1 MLITKKQSK
10 NLRYFARANY
20 KADVKGTVAEDGS
33 KVKHREYPVF
43 GLCYDEKKAD
53 NSMVELT
60 NIMVLYK
67 PFTGTTF
74 EELMEALNNVLG
86 SDEVCEKQAEKVE
99 PSQQEQDTCD
109 CLLAGPNCVQ
119 TPIPPGPPI
128 AQPIAEPQEEPE
140 HLFGPKSHRGVV
152 GDALNFFKNV
162 KLVDREPQ
170 AAEKPLGVLDPIP
183 SGLIKNEAEC
193 LEALAPSYENYPP
206 KEPASV
212 ADIPEEVK
220 ESVLETAE
228 TVTTLVHPE
237 MQVVSKE
244 IKDLSEDGTLT
255 VDVKA
260 VANNPVDHIDVQIKA
275 KPAEPETVDAAESVE
290 FLKDHDTVLEVKPA
304 APQELPV
311 VEDVEEAKQV
321 VEETGKP
328 VITAE
333 QAPNVHLAAAAD
345 GSHDETAV
353 FVPEE
358 HKPKKLTRAELYDL
372 QMKCGVMRLA
382 TLYGEDPDTKLDVLM
397 KLYPD
402 AATRLNEVYAAD
414 GIKTY
419 TITEEAIQKAY
430 PDEYAALRK

>member
-10 NLRYFARANY
+10 YLRYFARANY

-33 KVKHREYPVF
+33 KIKHREYPVF

-53 NSMVELT
+53 NGMLELT

-99 PSQQEQDTCD
+99 PSQREQDTCD
-109 CLLAGPNCVQ
+109 CLLAGPDCAQ

-128 AQPIAEPQEEPE
+128 AQPIAEPQEKPE
-140 HLFGPKSHRGVV
+140 API
-152 GDALNFFKNV
+152 
-162 KLVDREPQ
+162 VDET
-170 AAEKPLGVLDPIP
+170 LGVLNPIP

-193 LEALAPSYENYPP
+193 LEALAPYYENYPP

-260 VANNPVDHIDVQIKA
+260 VATNVVDHIDLQIKA
-275 KPAEPETVDAAESVE
+275 KPAEPETVDAAESVG
-290 FLKDHDTVLEVKPA
+290 FLEDHDTVLEVKPA
-304 APQELPV
+304 EPQELPV
-311 VEDVEEAKQV
+311 VENVEEAKQV

-333 QAPNVHLAAAAD
+333 QVSSVHLDAAAD

-353 FVPEE
+353 VVPKEQ
-358 HKPKKLTRAELYDL
+358 KPKKLTRAELYDL

>member
-10 NLRYFARANY
+10 DLRYFARANY

-33 KVKHREYPVF
+33 KIKHREYPVF

-53 NSMVELT
+53 NGMLELT

-109 CLLAGPNCVQ
+109 CLLAGPDCVQ

-128 AQPIAEPQEEPE
+128 AQPIAEPQEKPE
-140 HLFGPKSHRGVV
+140 API
-152 GDALNFFKNV
+152 
-162 KLVDREPQ
+162 VDET
-170 AAEKPLGVLDPIP
+170 LGVLNPIP

-193 LEALAPSYENYPP
+193 LEALAPYYENYPP
-206 KEPASV
+206 KESASV

-255 VDVKA
+255 VDVQA
-260 VANNPVDHIDVQIKA
+260 VATNTVDHIDLQIKA
-275 KPAEPETVDAAESVE
+275 KPAEPETVDAAESVG
-290 FLKDHDTVLEVKPA
+290 FLEDHDTVLEVKPA
-304 APQELPV
+304 EPQELPV
-311 VEDVEEAKQV
+311 VENVEEAKQV

-333 QAPNVHLAAAAD
+333 QVSSVHLDAAAD

-353 FVPEE
+353 VVPKEQ
-358 HKPKKLTRAELYDL
+358 KPKKLTRAELYDL

>member
-53 NSMVELT
+53 NGMLELT

-140 HLFGPKSHRGVV
+140 HLFGPMSHRGVV

-162 KLVDREPQ
+162 KLVNREPQ
-170 AAEKPLGVLDPIP
+170 AAE
-183 SGLIKNEAEC
+183 N
-193 LEALAPSYENYPP
+193 PP
-206 KEPASV
+206 KEPVSV

-237 MQVVSKE
+237 MQVVRKE

-255 VDVKA
+255 VDVQA
-260 VANNPVDHIDVQIKA
+260 VVPNTVDHIDLQIKA
-275 KPAEPETVDAAESVE
+275 KPAEPETVDAAESVG
-290 FLKDHDTVLEVKPA
+290 FLEDHDTVLEVKPA
-304 APQELPV
+304 EPQELPV

-333 QAPNVHLAAAAD
+333 QVSSVHLDAAAD

-353 FVPEE
+353 VVPKEQ
-358 HKPKKLTRAELYDL
+358 KPKKLTRAELYDL

>member
-53 NSMVELT
+53 NGMVELT

-86 SDEVCEKQAEKVE
+86 SDDEVCEKQAEKVE

-109 CLLAGPNCVQ
+109 CLLAGPDCVQ

-128 AQPIAEPQEEPE
+128 AQPIAEPQEETEAPI
-140 HLFGPKSHRGVV
+140 
-152 GDALNFFKNV
+152 
-162 KLVDREPQ
+162 VDET
-170 AAEKPLGVLDPIP
+170 LGVLDPIP

-193 LEALAPSYENYPP
+193 LEALAPYYENYPP
-206 KEPASV
+206 KEPVSV

-255 VDVKA
+255 VDVQA
-260 VANNPVDHIDVQIKA
+260 VATNVVDHIDLQIKA
-275 KPAEPETVDAAESVE
+275 KPAEPETVDAAESVGFIE
-290 FLKDHDTVLEVKPA
+290 DHDTVLEVKPVE
-304 APQELPV
+304 PQELPV
-311 VEDVEEAKQV
+311 VESVEEAKQV
-321 VEETGKP
+321 VKETGKP

-333 QAPNVHLAAAAD
+333 QVSSVHLDAAAD

-353 FVPEE
+353 FAPKEQQ
-358 HKPKKLTRAELYDL
+358 PKKLTRAELYEL

>member
-1 MLITKKQSK
+1 MFITKKQSK

-53 NSMVELT
+53 NGMLELT

-140 HLFGPKSHRGVV
+140 HLLGPMSHRGVV

-162 KLVDREPQ
+162 KLVNREPQ
-170 AAEKPLGVLDPIP
+170 AAE
-183 SGLIKNEAEC
+183 N
-193 LEALAPSYENYPP
+193 PP
-206 KEPASV
+206 KEPVSV

-220 ESVLETAE
+220 ESILETAE

-244 IKDLSEDGTLT
+244 IKNLSEDGTLT
-255 VDVKA
+255 VDVQA
-260 VANNPVDHIDVQIKA
+260 VVPNTVDHIDLQIKA
-275 KPAEPETVDAAESVE
+275 KPAEPETVDAAESVG
-290 FLKDHDTVLEVKPA
+290 FLEDHDTVLEVKPA
-304 APQELPV
+304 EPQELPV
-311 VEDVEEAKQV
+311 VENVEEAKQV

-333 QAPNVHLAAAAD
+333 QVSSVHLDAAAD

-353 FVPEE
+353 VVPKEQ
-358 HKPKKLTRAELYDL
+358 KPKKLTRAELYDL

>member
-1 MLITKKQSK
+1 MHITKKQSK

-20 KADVKGTVAEDGS
+20 KAYVKGTVAEDGS
-33 KVKHREYPVF
+33 KVKHRDFPVF

-53 NSMVELT
+53 NGMVELT

-74 EELMEALNNVLG
+74 EELMEALNNVLV

-99 PSQQEQDTCD
+99 PSQQEQDTCG

-140 HLFGPKSHRGVV
+140 
-152 GDALNFFKNV
+152 
-162 KLVDREPQ
+162 
-170 AAEKPLGVLDPIP
+170 
-183 SGLIKNEAEC
+183 NEAGC

-206 KEPASV
+206 KKPVSV

-220 ESVLETAE
+220 ERVLETAE

-237 MQVVSKE
+237 MQVVNKE

-260 VANNPVDHIDVQIKA
+260 VIPNTVDHIDVQIKA
-275 KPAEPETVDAAESVE
+275 NPAEPETVDVAESVG
-290 FLKDHDTVLEVKPA
+290 FLEDHDAVLEVNPA
-304 APQELPV
+304 TPQELPV
-311 VEDVEEAKQV
+311 VENLEEAKQV
-321 VEETGKP
+321 AEETGKP

-333 QAPNVHLAAAAD
+333 QVPNVHFDAAD
-345 GSHDETAV
+345 GSHDETTV
-353 FVPEE
+353 VVPEE
-358 HKPKKLTRAELYDL
+358 QKPKKLTRAELYDL

-382 TLYGEDPDTKLDVLM
+382 TLYGEDPDTGLDVLM

-419 TITEEAIQKAY
+419 TITEEAIALAY
-430 PDEYAALRK
+430 PDEYATLHK

>member
-10 NLRYFARANY
+10 DLRYFARANY

-53 NSMVELT
+53 NGMVELT

-86 SDEVCEKQAEKVE
+86 SDDEVCEKQAEKVE

-109 CLLAGPNCVQ
+109 CLLAGPDCVQ

-128 AQPIAEPQEEPE
+128 AQPIAEPQEETEAPI
-140 HLFGPKSHRGVV
+140 
-152 GDALNFFKNV
+152 
-162 KLVDREPQ
+162 VDET
-170 AAEKPLGVLDPIP
+170 LGVLDPIP

-193 LEALAPSYENYPP
+193 LEALAPYYENYPP

-255 VDVKA
+255 VDVQA
-260 VANNPVDHIDVQIKA
+260 VATNVVDHIDLQIKA
-275 KPAEPETVDAAESVE
+275 KPAEPETVDVAESVG
-290 FLKDHDTVLEVKPA
+290 FLEDHDTVLEVKPA
-304 APQELPV
+304 EPQELPV
-311 VEDVEEAKQV
+311 VENVEEAKQV

-333 QAPNVHLAAAAD
+333 QVSSVHLDAAAD

-353 FVPEE
+353 VVPKEQ
-358 HKPKKLTRAELYDL
+358 KPKKLTRAELYDL

-430 PDEYAALRK
+430 PDEYAALHK

>member
-1 MLITKKQSK
+1 MLITKKESK
-10 NLRYFARANY
+10 QLRYFARANY
-20 KADVKGTVAEDGS
+20 KADVKGTTAEDGS
-33 KVKHREYPVF
+33 KVKHRDFPVF
-43 GLCYDEKKAD
+43 GLSYDEKKAD
-53 NSMVELT
+53 KGMVEIT
-60 NIMVLYK
+60 NIQVLYK

-74 EELMEALNNVLG
+74 AELMEALNNVLG
-86 SDEVCEKQAEKVE
+86 SDDVGEKVE
-99 PSQQEQDTCD
+99 AVEQHYEP
-109 CLLAGPNCVQ
+109 CLLHGPDCTQ
-119 TPIPPGPPI
+119 EPLPPGPPI
-128 AQPIAEPQEEPE
+128 VQPIAEPQEEPE
-140 HLFGPKSHRGVV
+140 HLFGPMSHRGVV
-152 GDALNFFKNV
+152 GDALDFFKNV
-162 KLVDREPQ
+162 KLVDKPQ
-170 AAEKPLGVLDPIP
+170 AA
-183 SGLIKNEAEC
+183 KN
-193 LEALAPSYENYPP
+193 PP

-212 ADIPEEVK
+212 ANIPEEVK

-228 TVTTLVHPE
+228 TVATLVHPE

-255 VDVKA
+255 VDVQA
-260 VANNPVDHIDVQIKA
+260 VVPNTVDHIDVQIKA
-275 KPAEPETVDAAESVE
+275 KPAEPETVDAAESVG
-290 FLKDHDTVLEVKPA
+290 FLEDHDTVLEVKPA
-304 APQELPV
+304 EPQELPV
-311 VEDVEEAKQV
+311 VENVEESKQV

-333 QAPNVHLAAAAD
+333 QVPNVHLDAAAD

-353 FVPEE
+353 VVPKEQ
-358 HKPKKLTRAELYDL
+358 KPKKLTRAELYDL

>member
-53 NSMVELT
+53 NGMVELT

-86 SDEVCEKQAEKVE
+86 SDDEVCGKQAEKVE

-109 CLLAGPNCVQ
+109 CLLAGPDCVQ

-128 AQPIAEPQEEPE
+128 AQPIAEPQEETEAPI
-140 HLFGPKSHRGVV
+140 
-152 GDALNFFKNV
+152 
-162 KLVDREPQ
+162 VDE
-170 AAEKPLGVLDPIP
+170 ALGVLDPIP

-255 VDVKA
+255 VDVQA
-260 VANNPVDHIDVQIKA
+260 VATNTVDHIDLQIKA
-275 KPAEPETVDAAESVE
+275 KPAEPETVDAAESVG
-290 FLKDHDTVLEVKPA
+290 FLEDHDTVLEVKPA
-304 APQELPV
+304 EPQELPV

-333 QAPNVHLAAAAD
+333 QVSSVHLDAAAD

-353 FVPEE
+353 VVPKEQ
-358 HKPKKLTRAELYDL
+358 KPKKLTRAELYDL

-430 PDEYAALRK
+430 PDEYAALHK

>member
-53 NSMVELT
+53 NGMLELT

-119 TPIPPGPPI
+119 TTIPPGPPI

-140 HLFGPKSHRGVV
+140 HLFGPMSHRGVV

-162 KLVDREPQ
+162 KLVNREPQ
-170 AAEKPLGVLDPIP
+170 AAE
-183 SGLIKNEAEC
+183 N
-193 LEALAPSYENYPP
+193 PP
-206 KEPASV
+206 KEPVSV

-255 VDVKA
+255 VDVQA
-260 VANNPVDHIDVQIKA
+260 VVPNTVDHIDLQIKA
-275 KPAEPETVDAAESVE
+275 KTAEPETVDAAESVG
-290 FLKDHDTVLEVKPA
+290 FLEDHDTVLEVKPA
-304 APQELPV
+304 EPQELPV
-311 VEDVEEAKQV
+311 VENVEEAKQV

-333 QAPNVHLAAAAD
+333 QVSSVHLDAAD

-353 FVPEE
+353 VVPKEQ
-358 HKPKKLTRAELYDL
+358 KPKKLTRAELYDL

-419 TITEEAIQKAY
+419 TITESAIQKAY

>member
-10 NLRYFARANY
+10 DLRYFARANY

-33 KVKHREYPVF
+33 KIKHREYPVF

-53 NSMVELT
+53 NGMLELT

-109 CLLAGPNCVQ
+109 CLLAGPDCVQ

-140 HLFGPKSHRGVV
+140 HLFGPMSHRGVV

-162 KLVDREPQ
+162 KLVDKPQ
-170 AAEKPLGVLDPIP
+170 AAE
-183 SGLIKNEAEC
+183 N
-193 LEALAPSYENYPP
+193 PP

-255 VDVKA
+255 VDVQA
-260 VANNPVDHIDVQIKA
+260 IATNTVDHIDLQIKA
-275 KPAEPETVDAAESVE
+275 KPAEPETVDAAESVG
-290 FLKDHDTVLEVKPA
+290 FLEDHDTVLDVKPA
-304 APQELPV
+304 EPQELPV
-311 VEDVEEAKQV
+311 VENVEEAKQV

-333 QAPNVHLAAAAD
+333 QVSSVHLDAAAD

-353 FVPEE
+353 VVPKEQ
-358 HKPKKLTRAELYDL
+358 KPKKLTRAELYDL

-402 AATRLNEVYAAD
+402 AASRLNEVYAAD

>member
-10 NLRYFARANY
+10 DLRYFARANY

-33 KVKHREYPVF
+33 KIKHREYPVF

-53 NSMVELT
+53 NGMLELT

-109 CLLAGPNCVQ
+109 CLLAGPDCVQ

-140 HLFGPKSHRGVV
+140 HLFGPMSHRGVV

-162 KLVDREPQ
+162 KLVDKPQ
-170 AAEKPLGVLDPIP
+170 AAE
-183 SGLIKNEAEC
+183 N
-193 LEALAPSYENYPP
+193 PP

-255 VDVKA
+255 VDVQA
-260 VANNPVDHIDVQIKA
+260 VATNTVDHIDLQIKA
-275 KPAEPETVDAAESVE
+275 KPAESETVDAAESVG
-290 FLKDHDTVLEVKPA
+290 FLEDHDTVLEVKPA
-304 APQELPV
+304 EPQELPV
-311 VEDVEEAKQV
+311 VENVEEAKQV

-333 QAPNVHLAAAAD
+333 QVSSVHLDAAAD

-353 FVPEE
+353 VVPKEQ
-358 HKPKKLTRAELYDL
+358 KPKKLTRAELYDL

>member
-53 NSMVELT
+53 NGMVELT
-60 NIMVLYK
+60 DIMVLYK

-86 SDEVCEKQAEKVE
+86 SDDVGEKVE
-99 PSQQEQDTCD
+99 AVEQHYEP
-109 CLLAGPNCVQ
+109 CLLHGPDCTQ
-119 TPIPPGPPI
+119 EPLPPGPPI
-128 AQPIAEPQEEPE
+128 VQPIAEPQEEPE
-140 HLFGPKSHRGVV
+140 HLFGPMSHRGVV
-152 GDALNFFKNV
+152 GDALDFFKNV
-162 KLVDREPQ
+162 KLVDKPQ
-170 AAEKPLGVLDPIP
+170 AAK
-183 SGLIKNEAEC
+183 K
-193 LEALAPSYENYPP
+193 PP
-206 KEPASV
+206 KEPVSV

-275 KPAEPETVDAAESVE
+275 KPAEPETVDAAESVG
-290 FLKDHDTVLEVKPA
+290 FLEDHDAVLEVMPA

-311 VEDVEEAKQV
+311 VENLEDAKQV
-321 VEETGKP
+321 AEETGKP

-333 QAPNVHLAAAAD
+333 QVPNVHLDAAAD
-345 GSHDETAV
+345 GSHDETTV
-353 FVPEE
+353 VVPEE
-358 HKPKKLTRAELYDL
+358 QKPKKLTRAELYDL

>member
-1 MLITKKQSK
+1 
-10 NLRYFARANY
+10 
-20 KADVKGTVAEDGS
+20 
-33 KVKHREYPVF
+33 
-43 GLCYDEKKAD
+43 
-53 NSMVELT
+53 
-60 NIMVLYK
+60 
-67 PFTGTTF
+67 
-74 EELMEALNNVLG
+74 MEALNNVLG
-86 SDEVCEKQAEKVE
+86 SDDEVCEKQAEKVE
-99 PSQQEQDTCD
+99 PSQQEQDTCG
-109 CLLAGPNCVQ
+109 CLLAGPDCVQ

-140 HLFGPKSHRGVV
+140 HLFGPMSHRGVV

-162 KLVDREPQ
+162 KLVDKPQ
-170 AAEKPLGVLDPIP
+170 AAE
-183 SGLIKNEAEC
+183 N
-193 LEALAPSYENYPP
+193 PP

-255 VDVKA
+255 VDVQA
-260 VANNPVDHIDVQIKA
+260 VATNVVDHIDLQIKA
-275 KPAEPETVDAAESVE
+275 KPAEPETVDAAESVG
-290 FLKDHDTVLEVKPA
+290 FLEDHDTVLEVKPA
-304 APQELPV
+304 ELQELPV
-311 VEDVEEAKQV
+311 VENVEEAKQV

-333 QAPNVHLAAAAD
+333 QVSSVHLDAAAD

-353 FVPEE
+353 VVPKEQ
-358 HKPKKLTRAELYDL
+358 KPKKLTRAELYDL

-430 PDEYAALRK
+430 PDEYAALHK

>member
-20 KADVKGTVAEDGS
+20 KANVKGTVAEDGS

-53 NSMVELT
+53 NGMVELT
-60 NIMVLYK
+60 DIMVLYK

-99 PSQQEQDTCD
+99 PSQQEQDTCG

-119 TPIPPGPPI
+119 TPIPPGPPL

-140 HLFGPKSHRGVV
+140 API
-152 GDALNFFKNV
+152 
-162 KLVDREPQ
+162 VDET
-170 AAEKPLGVLDPIP
+170 LGVLTPP
-183 SGLIKNEAEC
+183 PRGLIKNEAEC

-206 KEPASV
+206 KEPVSV

-228 TVTTLVHPE
+228 TVITLVHPE
-237 MQVVSKE
+237 MQVVSQE

-260 VANNPVDHIDVQIKA
+260 VVPNAVDHIDLQIKA
-275 KPAEPETVDAAESVE
+275 KPAEPETVDAAESVKTLE
-290 FLKDHDTVLEVKPA
+290 DANTMLEVTPV

-311 VEDVEEAKQV
+311 VEDVEEAKRV

-333 QAPNVHLAAAAD
+333 QKPNAHLDAAAEGTND
-345 GSHDETAV
+345 VTAV
-353 FVPEE
+353 VDAP
-358 HKPKKLTRAELYDL
+358 KPKKLTRAELYDL

>member
-10 NLRYFARANY
+10 DLRYFARANY

-33 KVKHREYPVF
+33 KIKHREYPVF

-53 NSMVELT
+53 NGMLELT

-128 AQPIAEPQEEPE
+128 AQPIAESQEETEAPI
-140 HLFGPKSHRGVV
+140 
-152 GDALNFFKNV
+152 
-162 KLVDREPQ
+162 VDET
-170 AAEKPLGVLDPIP
+170 LGVLDPIP

-206 KEPASV
+206 KEPVSV

-220 ESVLETAE
+220 KNVLETAE

-260 VANNPVDHIDVQIKA
+260 VATNTVDHIDLQIKA
-275 KPAEPETVDAAESVE
+275 KPAEPETVDAAESVR
-290 FLKDHDTVLEVKPA
+290 FLEDHDTVLEVKPA
-304 APQELPV
+304 EPQELPV

-333 QAPNVHLAAAAD
+333 QVSSVHLDAAAD

-353 FVPEE
+353 VVPKEQ
-358 HKPKKLTRAELYDL
+358 KPKKLTRAELYDL

>member
-53 NSMVELT
+53 NGMVELT

-86 SDEVCEKQAEKVE
+86 SDDEVCEKQAEKVE

-109 CLLAGPNCVQ
+109 CLLAGPDCVQ

-128 AQPIAEPQEEPE
+128 AQPIAEPQEETEAPI
-140 HLFGPKSHRGVV
+140 
-152 GDALNFFKNV
+152 
-162 KLVDREPQ
+162 VDET
-170 AAEKPLGVLDPIP
+170 LGVLDPIP

-193 LEALAPSYENYPP
+193 LEALAPYYENYPP

-260 VANNPVDHIDVQIKA
+260 VATNVVDHIDLQIKA

-290 FLKDHDTVLEVKPA
+290 FLEDHDTVLEVKPA
-304 APQELPV
+304 EPQELPV
-311 VEDVEEAKQV
+311 VENVEEAKQV

-333 QAPNVHLAAAAD
+333 QVSSVHLDAAAD

-353 FVPEE
+353 VVPKEQ
-358 HKPKKLTRAELYDL
+358 KPKKLTRAELYDL

-419 TITEEAIQKAY
+419 TITEEAIKKAY
-430 PDEYAALRK
+430 PDEYAALHK

>member
-1 MLITKKQSK
+1 MLITKKESK
-10 NLRYFARANY
+10 QLRYFARANY
-20 KADVKGTVAEDGS
+20 KADVKGTTAEDGS

-53 NSMVELT
+53 NGMVELT
-60 NIMVLYK
+60 DIMVLYK

-99 PSQQEQDTCD
+99 PSQQEQDTCG

-140 HLFGPKSHRGVV
+140 API
-152 GDALNFFKNV
+152 
-162 KLVDREPQ
+162 VDET
-170 AAEKPLGVLDPIP
+170 LGVLTPP
-183 SGLIKNEAEC
+183 PRGLIKNEAEC

-206 KEPASV
+206 KEPVSV

-220 ESVLETAE
+220 ENVLELAE
-228 TVTTLVHPE
+228 TVSTLVHPE
-237 MQVVSKE
+237 MQVVNKE

-255 VDVKA
+255 VDVQA
-260 VANNPVDHIDVQIKA
+260 VVPNTVDHIDVQIKA
-275 KPAEPETVDAAESVE
+275 KPAEPETVDAAESVKTLE
-290 FLKDHDTVLEVKPA
+290 NANTMLEVTPV

-311 VEDVEEAKQV
+311 VEDVEDAKRV

-333 QAPNVHLAAAAD
+333 Q
-345 GSHDETAV
+345 
-353 FVPEE
+353 
-358 HKPKKLTRAELYDL
+358 KPKKLTRAELYDL

>member
-53 NSMVELT
+53 NGMVELT

-86 SDEVCEKQAEKVE
+86 SDDVCEKQAEKVE

-109 CLLAGPNCVQ
+109 CLLAGPDCVQ

-140 HLFGPKSHRGVV
+140 API
-152 GDALNFFKNV
+152 
-162 KLVDREPQ
+162 VDET
-170 AAEKPLGVLDPIP
+170 LGVLNPIP

-193 LEALAPSYENYPP
+193 LEALAPYYENLPP

-260 VANNPVDHIDVQIKA
+260 VATNVVDHIDLQIKA

-290 FLKDHDTVLEVKPA
+290 FLEDHDTVLEVKPA
-304 APQELPV
+304 EPQELPV
-311 VEDVEEAKQV
+311 VENVEEAKQV

-333 QAPNVHLAAAAD
+333 QVSSVHLDAAAD

-353 FVPEE
+353 FVPKEQQ
-358 HKPKKLTRAELYDL
+358 PKKLTRAELYEL

-430 PDEYAALRK
+430 PDEYAALHK

>member
-10 NLRYFARANY
+10 DLRYFARANY

-33 KVKHREYPVF
+33 KIKHREYPVF

-53 NSMVELT
+53 NGMLELT

-74 EELMEALNNVLG
+74 EELMEALNNILG
-86 SDEVCEKQAEKVE
+86 SDDEVCEKQEETVE

-109 CLLAGPNCVQ
+109 CLLAGPDCVQ

-128 AQPIAEPQEEPE
+128 AQPIAEPQEKPE
-140 HLFGPKSHRGVV
+140 API
-152 GDALNFFKNV
+152 
-162 KLVDREPQ
+162 VDET
-170 AAEKPLGVLDPIP
+170 LGVLNPIP

-193 LEALAPSYENYPP
+193 LEALAPYYENLPP

-255 VDVKA
+255 VDVQA
-260 VANNPVDHIDVQIKA
+260 VVPNTVDHIDLQIKA

-290 FLKDHDTVLEVKPA
+290 FLEDHDTVLEVKPA
-304 APQELPV
+304 EPQELPV
-311 VEDVEEAKQV
+311 VENVEEAKQV

-333 QAPNVHLAAAAD
+333 QVSSVHLDAAAD

-353 FVPEE
+353 VVPKEQ
-358 HKPKKLTRAELYDL
+358 KPKKLTRAELYDL

-430 PDEYAALRK
+430 PDEYAALHK

>member
-10 NLRYFARANY
+10 DLRYFARANY

-33 KVKHREYPVF
+33 KIKHREYPVF

-53 NSMVELT
+53 NGMLELT

-99 PSQQEQDTCD
+99 PSQQEQNTCD
-109 CLLAGPNCVQ
+109 CLLAGPDCVQ

-140 HLFGPKSHRGVV
+140 HLFGPMSHRGVV

-162 KLVDREPQ
+162 KLVDKPQ
-170 AAEKPLGVLDPIP
+170 AAE
-183 SGLIKNEAEC
+183 N
-193 LEALAPSYENYPP
+193 PP

-255 VDVKA
+255 VDVQA
-260 VANNPVDHIDVQIKA
+260 IATNTVDHIDLQIKA
-275 KPAEPETVDAAESVE
+275 KPAEPETVDAAESVG
-290 FLKDHDTVLEVKPA
+290 FLEDHDTVLEVKPA
-304 APQELPV
+304 EPQELPV
-311 VEDVEEAKQV
+311 VENVEEAKQV

-333 QAPNVHLAAAAD
+333 QVSSVHLDAAAD

-353 FVPEE
+353 VVPKEQ
-358 HKPKKLTRAELYDL
+358 KPKKLTRAELYDL

>member
-53 NSMVELT
+53 NGMLELT

-140 HLFGPKSHRGVV
+140 HLFGPMSHRGVV
-152 GDALNFFKNV
+152 GDALDFFKNV
-162 KLVDREPQ
+162 KLVDKPQ
-170 AAEKPLGVLDPIP
+170 AA
-183 SGLIKNEAEC
+183 KN
-193 LEALAPSYENYPP
+193 PP
-206 KEPASV
+206 KEPVSV

-220 ESVLETAE
+220 ESVLETVE

-260 VANNPVDHIDVQIKA
+260 VANNPVDHIDVQIMA

-333 QAPNVHLAAAAD
+333 QAPNVHLDAAAD

>member
-10 NLRYFARANY
+10 DLRYFARANY

-33 KVKHREYPVF
+33 KIKHRDFPVF
-43 GLCYDEKKAD
+43 GLSYDEKKAD
-53 NSMVELT
+53 NGMVELT

-74 EELMEALNNVLG
+74 DELMEALNNVLG
-86 SDEVCEKQAEKVE
+86 SDDVGEKVE
-99 PSQQEQDTCD
+99 AVEQHYEP
-109 CLLAGPNCVQ
+109 CLLHGPDCTQ
-119 TPIPPGPPI
+119 EPLPPGPPI
-128 AQPIAEPQEEPE
+128 VQPIAKPQEEPE
-140 HLFGPKSHRGVV
+140 HLFGPMSHRGVV

-162 KLVDREPQ
+162 KLVEREPQ

-206 KEPASV
+206 KEPVSV

-255 VDVKA
+255 VDVQA
-260 VANNPVDHIDVQIKA
+260 VATNTVDHIDLQIKA
-275 KPAEPETVDAAESVE
+275 KPAEPETVDAAESVG
-290 FLKDHDTVLEVKPA
+290 FLEDHDTVLEVKPA
-304 APQELPV
+304 EPQELPV
-311 VEDVEEAKQV
+311 VENVEEAKQV

-333 QAPNVHLAAAAD
+333 QVSSVHLDAAD

-353 FVPEE
+353 VVPKEQ
-358 HKPKKLTRAELYDL
+358 KPKKLTRAELYDL

-382 TLYGEDPDTKLDVLM
+382 TLYGEDPDTKLDILM

>member
-20 KADVKGTVAEDGS
+20 KADVKGKVAEDGS

-53 NSMVELT
+53 NDMVELT

-86 SDEVCEKQAEKVE
+86 SDDVCEKQAEKVE

-109 CLLAGPNCVQ
+109 CLLAGPDCVQ

-140 HLFGPKSHRGVV
+140 HLFGPMSHRGVV

-162 KLVDREPQ
+162 KLVDKPQ
-170 AAEKPLGVLDPIP
+170 AAE
-183 SGLIKNEAEC
+183 N
-193 LEALAPSYENYPP
+193 PP

-255 VDVKA
+255 VDVQA
-260 VANNPVDHIDVQIKA
+260 VATNTVDHIDLQIKA
-275 KPAEPETVDAAESVE
+275 KPAEPETVDAAESVG
-290 FLKDHDTVLEVKPA
+290 FLEDHDTVLEVKPA
-304 APQELPV
+304 EPQELPV
-311 VEDVEEAKQV
+311 VENVEEAKQV

-333 QAPNVHLAAAAD
+333 QVSSVHLDAAAD

-353 FVPEE
+353 VVPKEQ
-358 HKPKKLTRAELYDL
+358 KPKKLTRAELYDL

>member
-1 MLITKKQSK
+1 MLITKKESK
-10 NLRYFARANY
+10 QLRYFARANY
-20 KADVKGTVAEDGS
+20 KADVKGTTAEDGS
-33 KVKHREYPVF
+33 KVKHRDFPVF
-43 GLCYDEKKAD
+43 GLSYDEKKAD
-53 NSMVELT
+53 KGMVDIT
-60 NIMVLYK
+60 NIQVLYK

-74 EELMEALNNVLG
+74 AELMEALNDVLG
-86 SDEVCEKQAEKVE
+86 SDDVGEKVE
-99 PSQQEQDTCD
+99 AVEQHYEP
-109 CLLAGPNCVQ
+109 CLLHGPDCTQ
-119 TPIPPGPPI
+119 EPLPPGPPI
-128 AQPIAEPQEEPE
+128 VQPIAKPQEEPE
-140 HLFGPKSHRGVV
+140 HLFGPMSHRGVV

-162 KLVDREPQ
+162 KLVDRPQ
-170 AAEKPLGVLDPIP
+170 AAENP
-183 SGLIKNEAEC
+183 S
-193 LEALAPSYENYPP
+193 
-206 KEPASV
+206 KEPVSV

-255 VDVKA
+255 VDVQA
-260 VANNPVDHIDVQIKA
+260 VVPNTVDHIDVQIKA

-290 FLKDHDTVLEVKPA
+290 FLEDHDTVLEVKPA
-304 APQELPV
+304 EPQELPV

-321 VEETGKP
+321 AEETGTP

-333 QAPNVHLAAAAD
+333 QKPAVHLDAAAD
-345 GSHDETAV
+345 GTNDVTMVVEA
-353 FVPEE
+353 P
-358 HKPKKLTRAELYDL
+358 KPKKLSRAELYDL